1 MGRPIW
7 LAAGPDGHPF
17 LRGRGILGSDDHS
30 RWIARE
36 AARLPCA
43 RLSGMTPKM
52 SPTSTTETA
61 PSPLEE
67 ALALHREGKHE
78 LAMQRYVAILQKN
91 PGDIDALYYVAMIAI
106 QQGQF
111 GEGIRVIEHALTLGT
126 PQARFY
132 NLLGQAH
139 LRLNQDDE
147 ALKSFSH
154 AIETDPAFVDA
165 YGNRAALLAEMG
177 RPQEAVSD
185 FDRALQLRPANAED
199 LCNRAGV
206 LADLGRLDE
215 ALDGFDRALTLM
227 PSLAPAYFNR
237 GSVLMRLGR
246 PRDALRDYDESIRL
260 HEAMAPAHVGR
271 AQALE
276 ALGRHADAKASLDRA
291 ASLDPK
297 LRDTTHT
304 N

>member
-1 MGRPIW
+1 
-7 LAAGPDGHPF
+7 
-17 LRGRGILGSDDHS
+17 
-30 RWIARE
+30 
-36 AARLPCA
+36 
-43 RLSGMTPKM
+43 MTSKM

-111 GEGIRVIEHALTLGT
+111 GEGIRVIEHALTLG

-139 LRLNQDDE
+139 LRLNQDRE
-147 ALKSFSH
+147 ALESFGR
-154 AIETDPAFVDA
+154 AIESDPAFVDA

-177 RPQEAVSD
+177 RLQEAVAD

-206 LADLGRLDE
+206 LADLGRFEE
-215 ALDGFDRALTLM
+215 ALDGFDRALALI

-237 GSVLMRLGR
+237 AGVLMRLGR
-246 PRDALRDYDESIRL
+246 PREALRDYDESIRL

-271 AQALE
+271 ARALE
-276 ALGRHADAKASLDRA
+276 ALGRHAEAKASLDRA